1 MLYSRG
7 LVGSPMIEPGKTGAY
22 LALFSEIGFILLVT
36 TLAGALAGYWID
48 KQIGSLPI
56 FVVLGLLVGLALGAG
71 AVYRLITRFLS
82 KFG

>member
-36 TLAGALAGYWID
+36 TLAGALGGYWID

-56 FVVLGLLVGLALGAG
+56 FVVLGLLVGLGIGAG

>member
-7 LVGSPMIEPGKTGAY
+7 LVGSPVIEPGKTGAY

-36 TLAGALAGYWID
+36 TLAGALSGYWID
-48 KQIGSLPI
+48 KQIGTLPI
-56 FVVLGLLVGLALGAG
+56 FVVLGLLAGLGVGAG
-71 AVYRLITRFLS
+71 AVYRLINRFLT